1 MRTAFER
8 DGDIRSV
15 DLAAAFATLWRERP
29 TGALAF
35 SRADRR
41 VRFEIL
47 KGTLVGV
54 FSSDPS
60 FDTAEVL
67 VRAGKLDPSALEGR
81 RPTAGR
87 DRARA
92 AREQG
97 LLTERDWRWG
107 EKIRAVE
114 IFADLLTWLEGR
126 YSFDRE
132 EKPEAGELKIGIER
146 LIVELFLRSRDR
158 EFIHHALG
166 ATDAPLQR
174 SDEFDDVFP
183 GLGLTPDA
191 LAVVAAIDGR
201 ATAAEI
207 CRRVPPD
214 PFSVQKL
221 LAALATL
228 GLVHP
233 EYAAQPKSRAA
244 AVPPPPD
251 EQPSAPPI
259 PPEPPSPTVRPRR
272 ERVRAAPRREPE
284 PPLPQ
289 EPAPPEIAPETA
301 VPAPPEEPAIVELT
315 HDEAPIELPIGPAA
329 DPGEPEPAILAWDQ
343 GPPEPLD
350 QPLDL
355 PEPPELLRS
364 SRPGLTPVWLLG
376 ALAVAVAALLFLRT
390 RPARNLPPTGA
401 PETAVSTPVPTPL
414 PTASPTGEAVRSAPL
429 AISGPDR
436 MPSSPTAISATRIPP
451 NMTAPPP
458 TAVSTRVPSSLSP
471 PPPAAA
477 AARPAAPAD
486 RRRWLERAA
495 RDRAALAGD
504 RRAVYTIQLELVCE
518 LASLEEALR
527 YDRGQAMRIL
537 VSDHRGRECFR
548 VVWGSYST
556 LGEAIAAKAAAPRF
570 FFTPTNQPVVVST
583 RALLP

>member
-15 DLAAAFATLWRERP
+15 DLAAAFATLWRERA

-35 SRADRR
+35 SQADRR

-47 KGTLVGV
+47 EGALVGV

-126 YSFDRE
+126 YSFDR
-132 EKPEAGELKIGIER
+132 GETPGGGDLRIGIER
-146 LIVELFLRSRDR
+146 LLLELFLRSRDR

-174 SDEFDDVFP
+174 SEEFDDVYP
-183 GLGLTPDA
+183 ALGLTPDA

-233 EYAAQPKSRAA
+233 EYAAQPKSRASQPKSRA
-244 AVPPPPD
+244 AAAPVTPA
-251 EQPSAPPI
+251 EEPSPPPI
-259 PPEPPSPTVRPRR
+259 PPEPAPPA
-272 ERVRAAPRREPE
+272 RARHDRAE
-284 PPLPQ
+284 PPE
-289 EPAPPEIAPETA
+289 EPAPPEIAPE
-301 VPAPPEEPAIVELT
+301 VPGPPPPEEPAIGEQLVG
-315 HDEAPIELPIGPAA
+315 EAPMELPIGPGP
-329 DPGEPEPAILAWDQ
+329 DPAEPEPAILAWDQ
-343 GPPEPLD
+343 GPPEALD

-355 PEPPELLRS
+355 PEPPEFLPS
-364 SRPGLTPVWLLG
+364 SRPGRTPFWLLG
-376 ALAVAVAALLFLRT
+376 ALAVAVAALLVLRT
-390 RPARNLPPTGA
+390 RSTRTVPPAPPA
-401 PETAVSTPVPTPL
+401 AAVATAVPTPL
-414 PTASPTGEAVRSAPL
+414 PTLSPTAAAPLGTPLAVFGSDVTASPTSIP
-429 AISGPDR
+429 
-436 MPSSPTAISATRIPP
+436 ATRVPP
-451 NMTAPPP
+451 TETAPPS
-458 TAVSTRVPSSLSP
+458 TAVPTRLPPTP
-471 PPPAAA
+471 PPTVAATPRPPQA
-477 AARPAAPAD
+477 VSARAVPTG
-486 RRRWLERAA
+486 RRQWLERAA
-495 RDRAALAGD
+495 SDRSALAGD
-504 RRAVYTIQLELVCE
+504 RRALYTIQLELVCE
-518 LASLEEALR
+518 LPSLEEALR
-527 YDRGQAMRIL
+527 FDHGHTMRIL

-548 VVWGSYST
+548 VVWGSYPT
-556 LGEAIAAKAAAPRF
+556 LGEAITAKASAPRF
-570 FFTPTNQPVVVST
+570 FFTPTNHPVVVST